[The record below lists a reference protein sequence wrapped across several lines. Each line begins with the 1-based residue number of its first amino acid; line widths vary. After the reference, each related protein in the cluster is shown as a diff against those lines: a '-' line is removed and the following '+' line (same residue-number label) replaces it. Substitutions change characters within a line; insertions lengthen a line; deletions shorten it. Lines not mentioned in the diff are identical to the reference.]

1 MASKQ
6 SKSQK
11 KIANPDF
18 RGFVNINITDDLKR
32 TIKAI
37 EYPDAQLVDD
47 LFRFIDKGYSVKFSY
62 DDYNHCH
69 MTTLTG
75 QSKDHPDYGV
85 FLTGRGSMPAKAFKQ
100 MSYFFHEICGG
111 ELAPNLID
119 KPDGEYD
126 D

>member
-1 MASKQ
+1 MA
-6 SKSQK
+6 K
-11 KIANPDF
+11 KPVKKVLNPDF
-18 RGFVNINITDDLKR
+18 RGFVNIVVTEELKK

-37 EYPDAQLVDD
+37 EYSDAQFVDD
-47 LFRFIDKGYSVKFSY
+47 LFRFIDKGYSVKFSF

-69 MTTLTG
+69 QAVMTG
-75 QSKDHPDYGV
+75 SAKEHPDYGV
-85 FLTGRGSMPAKAFKQ
+85 FLSGRGSMPAKAFKQ
-100 MSYFFHEICGG
+100 MSYFFHEMCGQ

>member
-1 MASKQ
+1 MATKP
-6 SKSQK
+6 K
-11 KIANPDF
+11 KKVLNPDF
-18 RGFVNINITDDLKR
+18 RGFVNINITEDLKK

-37 EYPDAQLVDD
+37 EYNDDAFVDQLFK
-47 LFRFIDKGYSVKFSY
+47 LIDRGYSVKFSF

-69 MTTLTG
+69 QAVMTGGT
-75 QSKDHPDYGV
+75 KEHPDYGV
-85 FLTGRGSMPAKAFKQ
+85 FLSGRGSMPAKAFKQ
-100 MSYFFHEICGG
+100 MSYLFHEICGG